1 MKKFL
6 KGKMKRYIGNG
17 TEIKKIYHFLV
28 ANELVYSDYMFEFP
42 FEEKQTYM
50 LTIDTMHKI
59 EGLSAMWLSTDL
71 DYILVVVCNYVVVYG
86 E

>member
-17 TEIKKIYHFLV
+17 TEIKKFYQFLV
-28 ANELVYSDYMFEFP
+28 VNELVHSDYCFEYP
-42 FEEKQTYM
+42 FEQKQTYM
-50 LTIDTMHKI
+50 LTIDTTHKI
-59 EGLSAMWLSTDL
+59 EELSVIWLSTDL
-71 DYILVVVCNYVVVYG
+71 DYILVVVCNYGMVYD

>member
-17 TEIKKIYHFLV
+17 TEIKKFYRFLV
-28 ANELVYSDYMFEFP
+28 ANELVHS
-42 FEEKQTYM
+42 
-50 LTIDTMHKI
+50 
-59 EGLSAMWLSTDL
+59 
-71 DYILVVVCNYVVVYG
+71 DYILAVVCNYGMVYG

>member
-6 KGKMKRYIGNG
+6 KGKLKRYIGNG
-17 TEIKKIYHFLV
+17 TEIKKIYQYLV
-28 ANELVYSDYMFEFP
+28 VNELVHNDYSFEFP

-50 LTIDTMHKI
+50 LTIDTTHKI
-59 EGLSAMWLSTDL
+59 EGLLAIWLSTDL
-71 DYILVVVCNYVVVYG
+71 DYILVVVCNYATVYG